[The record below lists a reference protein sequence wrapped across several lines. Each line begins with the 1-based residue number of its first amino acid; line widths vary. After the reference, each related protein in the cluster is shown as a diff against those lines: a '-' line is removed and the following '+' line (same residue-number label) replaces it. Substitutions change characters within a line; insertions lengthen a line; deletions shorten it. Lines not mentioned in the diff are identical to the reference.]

1 MPECAQRGQSVTP
14 LPLPLASVGPSSGL
28 AAVAPGGAG
37 PPPIGSGRNA
47 AGPSSGAPL
56 NASPHDHAAAQAQ
69 AGRPQPP
76 LRDLLRQH
84 NQDLSASGS
93 RLRLEQRGQRLV
105 LRGPLP
111 LPDGTPALEVQRLS
125 LGLAATPAGLERALQ
140 LLHQVQQELQDGRFD
155 WSRWRRRQSR
165 GGRAGMPAL
174 AVLPA
179 GPAGEAPEA
188 RDDGEPLT
196 GALAAFEQAF
206 FADPRRRRHP
216 AGSRSTWSG
225 AYRPYLRRLQQLAG
239 DAPLSQALLERTLE
253 SYELASRS
261 RDQCGIALAALARHL
276 QLDLPQDWRDRCG
289 GYGLHRARFRQLPS
303 DTRILELVLQI
314 PNPAWRLAYGL
325 MATYGLRNH
334 EVFFCDLSGLTR
346 GGDRV
351 LRVLPTS
358 KTGEHQVWPFLPEW
372 VEQFG
377 LERLGDAPEALPAV
391 ATDLRRVT
399 LKQVGQRVA
408 EQFRRYGLPITPYD
422 LRHAW
427 AVRTIHIGLPDTVAA
442 RMMGHSVSIHTR
454 TYHHWITRRDQ
465 QQAVD
470 AALSRRRSA

>member
-1 MPECAQRGQSVTP
+1 MRQR
-14 LPLPLASVGPSSGL
+14 
-28 AAVAPGGAG
+28 
-37 PPPIGSGRNA
+37 
-47 AGPSSGAPL
+47 
-56 NASPHDHAAAQAQ
+56 
-69 AGRPQPP
+69 
-76 LRDLLRQH
+76 
-84 NQDLSASGS
+84 NQDLAAAGS
-93 RLRLEQRGQRLV
+93 RLRLEQRGLSLV

-111 LPDGTPALEVQRLS
+111 RSDGTPGLEVQRLS
-125 LGLAATPAGLERALQ
+125 LGIEASPLGLEQALQ
-140 LLHQVQQELQDGRFD
+140 RLEQVRQELRDGRFD
-155 WSRWRRRQSR
+155 WSRWRRRPSR
-165 GGRAGMPAL
+165 GCL
-174 AVLPA
+174 ATRSRQGVP
-179 GPAGEAPEA
+179 PRDSTNDSRVGEA
-188 RDDGEPLT
+188 DDEPLQ
-196 GALAAFEQAF
+196 GVLAAFEQAF

-216 AGSRSTWSG
+216 AGSRSTWRG
-225 AYRPYLRRLQQLAG
+225 AYRPYLRRLQQLA
-239 DAPLSQALLERTLE
+239 DATPLTDGRLTAELLERTLE

-261 RDQCGIALAALARHL
+261 RQQCGIALAALARQL
-276 QLDLPQDWRDRCG
+276 QLDLPTDWRERCG

-303 DTRILELVLQI
+303 DARILELVMQI

-334 EVFFCDLSGLTR
+334 EVFFCDCSGLAR

-377 LERLGDAPEALPAV
+377 LERLGDDPGALPAI
-391 ATDLRRVT
+391 ATDLRRVS

-442 RMMGHSVSIHTR
+442 RMMGHSVTIHTR

-470 AALSRRRSA
+470 AALSRLRSA

>member
-1 MPECAQRGQSVTP
+1 
-14 LPLPLASVGPSSGL
+14 
-28 AAVAPGGAG
+28 
-37 PPPIGSGRNA
+37 
-47 AGPSSGAPL
+47 
-56 NASPHDHAAAQAQ
+56 
-69 AGRPQPP
+69 
-76 LRDLLRQH
+76 
-84 NQDLSASGS
+84 
-93 RLRLEQRGQRLV
+93 V

-111 LPDGTPALEVQRLS
+111 RPDGAPGLTVQRLS
-125 LGLAATPAGLERALQ
+125 LGLEASPEELERAVQRLR
-140 LLHQVQQELQDGRFD
+140 QVQQELQEDRFA

-165 GGRAGMPAL
+165 GGSTATSAAPSAVAAL
-174 AVLPA
+174 AAPSRPGSA
-179 GPAGEAPEA
+179 ARGPDPE
-188 RDDGEPLT
+188 DGADNEPLQ
-196 GALAAFEQAF
+196 GVLAAFEQSF

-216 AGSRSTWSG
+216 AGSRSTWRG
-225 AYRPYLRRLQQLAG
+225 AYRPYLRRLQQTAG
-239 DAPLSQALLERTLE
+239 GGPLTAELLERTLE

-261 RDQCGIALAALARHL
+261 RQQCGIALAALARQQ
-276 QLDLPQDWRDRCG
+276 QLELPADWRDRCG

-303 DTRILELVLQI
+303 DARILELVLQI

-334 EVFFCDLSGLTR
+334 EVFFCDVSGLAR

-358 KTGEHQVWPFLPEW
+358 KTGEHQVWPFPPEW
-372 VEQFG
+372 VEHFA
-377 LERLGDAPEALPAV
+377 LERLGDDPGALPAV
-391 ATDLRRVT
+391 ATDLRRGT

-408 EQFRRYGLPITPYD
+408 EQFHRYGLPITPYD

-442 RMMGHSVSIHTR
+442 RMMGHSVTIHTR

-470 AALSRRRSA
+470 TALSRLRSA